1 MARMPDKKTLLRLP
15 LPKLPKHGEN
25 DTCITA
31 TIEAVDCKWVLNLYI
46 RKPKKEIRVFF
57 WEGKWKNYIITENKW
72 SGRTI
77 EGNQWGYDN
86 SWVTSHSHREYKT
99 DRDSIGA
106 IGTYFG
112 IGVNIGLYKCLRA
125 IEDMQSRLQ
134 NEKHRKKIHSEGEKR
149 AAAKE
154 LFSRLDIPPLPSKIN
169 PVIFREAFTWQEYY
183 YTVTYCPN
191 CGEVTYNLT
200 KTCDYCGSDF
210 INIRDVAAMRNRQA
224 AEDGRTFQMY
234 KSGQTVYVVVYKID
248 KNITFTKNTRYL
260 RDGFTA
266 TETEKCYPLECYVF
280 APGGKIHTFYSW
292 QNYGNDKIYLKGEK
306 WYYAGSD
313 IWYNQSEF
321 EPLSEEELQG
331 TVLANLHYKEYRQRK
346 RARNESVDTLKYI
359 EFFHKYPV
367 AENLLMNGF
376 TQILKNSM
384 YNPGYARQVL
394 RLKQARLYK
403 MLGLNKD
410 EQQRARQEQWTL
422 TMLKNYR
429 EYRDRGKIL
438 PYSLLKLLGDVTDTY
453 NKNIIRIYADIYDV
467 ALYMAKQNSRY
478 GRNRSL
484 SYWYDYIEAAE
495 DNGYDVTD
503 KAVLYPPDVEKA
515 HDRAI
520 LMRKNKVNEK
530 LIQSF
535 NTLYEAYSQYSFEKD
550 GICIRI
556 AHSEDELIKEGQ
568 ILCHCVGGY
577 GERHIKGRSI
587 FFIRRT
593 EQPEA
598 PWYTLQVNLKTGM
611 KLQLHGY
618 QNDRNTP
625 IPQEVHDFV
634 NYWLDNIFRPFDVD
648 KMEFIKQVKKK
659 TA

>member
-1 MARMPDKKTLLRLP
+1 MARMPDKKILLGLP
-15 LPKLPKHGEN
+15 LPMLPKHGEN

-31 TIEAVDCKWVLNLYI
+31 TIETVDCKWVLNLYI
-46 RKPKKEIRVFF
+46 RKPKIEIRIFF
-57 WEGKWKNYIITENKW
+57 SEGKWKNYIITENKW
-72 SGRTI
+72 SDRTI
-77 EGNQWGYDN
+77 EGNLWAYD
-86 SWVTSHSHREYKT
+86 SWVTSHNHGEYKT
-99 DRDSIGA
+99 NKDSIGA

-112 IGVNIGLYKCLRA
+112 IGVDIGLYRCLRA
-125 IEDMQSRLQ
+125 IEDMQSRVK
-134 NEKHRKKIHSEGEKR
+134 NEKHRKKIHSESEKR
-149 AAAKE
+149 AAAEE
-154 LFSRLDIPPLPSKIN
+154 LFSRLEIPPLPSKIN
-169 PVIFREAFTWQEYY
+169 PVMFREAFAWQEDY

-200 KTCDYCGSDF
+200 NTCDYCGSNF
-210 INIRDVAAMRNRQA
+210 IQVRDVAAMRNRK
-224 AEDGRTFQMY
+224 AEDDNRTFRMY
-234 KSGQTVYVVVYKID
+234 RDGQTVFVVVYKTD
-248 KNITFTKNTRYL
+248 KTISFTKNTRYL
-260 RDGFTA
+260 RDGFTV

-292 QNYGNDKIYLKGEK
+292 QNYGNEKIYFKGEK

-313 IWYNQSEF
+313 VYYNQSEF

-346 RARNESVDTLKYI
+346 RAKNESIDTLKYI

-367 AENLLMNGF
+367 AENLLLNGF
-376 TQILKNSM
+376 MQILKDSM

-394 RLKQARLYK
+394 RLKQPRLYK

-410 EQQRARQEQWTL
+410 EQQRAKNEKWTL
-422 TMLKNYR
+422 LMLKNYR

-438 PYSLLKLLGDVTDTY
+438 PYSLLKLIGDVTSAAKQ
-453 NKNIIRIYADIYDV
+453 NEISKYADIYDV
-467 ALYMAKQNSRY
+467 ALYMAKQNGRY
-478 GRNRSL
+478 GHNRSL
-484 SYWYDYIEAAE
+484 NYWYDYMEASE
-495 DNGYDVTD
+495 NIGYDITD
-503 KAVLYPPDVEKA
+503 KTVLYPPDIETA

-520 LMRKNKVNEK
+520 LMRNNKVDEK

-535 NTLYEAYSQYSFEKD
+535 GVLDEAYSQYSFEKD

-556 AHSEDELIKEGQ
+556 AHSENELINEGK

-577 GERHIKGRSI
+577 GKRHAEGKSI
-587 FFIRRT
+587 FFVRHT
-593 EQPEA
+593 ADPEI
-598 PWYTLQVNLKTGM
+598 PWYTLQVELRTGI

-634 NYWLDNIFRPFDVD
+634 NHWLSNVFRPFDVD
-648 KMEFIKQVKKK
+648 KMEFIKPVKKK
-659 TA
+659 TE